1 MSKMYIRVRNDGFI
15 YEYNEYLAKNPACEV
30 ITEEVAYPER
40 FMKPEQAA
48 PYIAPEEP
56 KAKAKTSKTKKKGLD
71 LSTAD
76 IPEAPVYTAPELAE
90 EASRGLP

>member
-1 MSKMYIRVRNDGFI
+1 MSKLYIRVRRDGFI
-15 YEYNEYLAKNPACEV
+15 YDYNEILAKNPDCEV

-40 FMKPEQAA
+40 FIPAHVEVEEVVEGVKPKTRVRRKAA
-48 PYIAPEEP
+48 
-56 KAKAKTSKTKKKGLD
+56 LD

-90 EASRGLP
+90 EASRGMPE